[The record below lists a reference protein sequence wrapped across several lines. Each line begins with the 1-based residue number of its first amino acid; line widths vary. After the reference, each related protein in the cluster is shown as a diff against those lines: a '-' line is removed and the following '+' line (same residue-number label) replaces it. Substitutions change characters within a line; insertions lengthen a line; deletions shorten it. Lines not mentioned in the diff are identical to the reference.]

1 MRYISEMVIPRG
13 IGLNSMLKE
22 NIFAMIVCL
31 INKIPLF
38 IVGKPGSSKSL
49 AISLVQKSFKGQ
61 GSKSEFFKKQP
72 SIFSLMYQGSEQST
86 SQGIKKVFENAI
98 NKQQKMDKSKKD
110 SKMLALV
117 ILEEIGLAE
126 ISPYNPL
133 KVLHELLEPPK
144 VATIGISNWA
154 LDASKRNRA
163 INLERPDP
171 KEKDLEESALS
182 IARDINADSPDKV
195 TLFEKRY
202 VTWIIKGYI
211 MTFRYIP
218 TFFGLRDFYCFIK
231 EINRGLTLEGENPEA
246 QNDKVCYLAFKRN
259 FSGSEYSAQAE
270 GYFKSEASQAG
281 LPGLFVDYKV
291 TTKEL
296 IEANI

>member
-1 MRYISEMVIPRG
+1 
-13 IGLNSMLKE
+13 
-22 NIFAMIVCL
+22 
-31 INKIPLF
+31 
-38 IVGKPGSSKSL
+38 
-49 AISLVQKSFKGQ
+49 
-61 GSKSEFFKKQP
+61 
-72 SIFSLMYQGSEQST
+72 MYQGSEQST
-86 SQGIKKVFENAI
+86 SQGIKKVFDNAI
-98 NKQQKMDKSKKD
+98 KKQEMMDKSKKD

-171 KEKDLEESALS
+171 QERDLEESAMS
-182 IARDINADSPDKV
+182 IARDINADSPEKV
-195 TLFEKRY
+195 NLFKYRY
-202 VTWIIKGYI
+202 VSWIIKGYI

-231 EINRGLTLEGENPEA
+231 EINRGLTLEGGNIED

-259 FSGSEYSAQAE
+259 FSGSEHS
-270 GYFKSEASQAG
+270 
-281 LPGLFVDYKV
+281 
-291 TTKEL
+291 T
-296 IEANI
+296 